1 LEALPTD
8 VPSLLH
14 YDDHE
19 LSQLQMPTLAA
30 KAIAARATVLLEF
43 ERVSKHLKHPLP
55 WQDWL
60 WAVDIARSRTFE
72 LPSPDKL
79 GVTLHGMFPVCDML
93 NHKFGSTSL
102 RIDAARRAFE
112 VTAGESFAAGD
123 QVLISYGA
131 MGNDELL
138 EAYGFVDDENDVD
151 SVDIPVAA
159 LATAARYGLATDG
172 AAPEDGPP
180 PQQPESEAEWA
191 ERLAFLRAR
200 HGARAYKIFR
210 SGEEESLMEAARILC
225 TDRLD
230 FARMAAAPVPG
241 ADWAAPV
248 DLGSECRA
256 WAAVAR
262 ACWGLLE
269 GFPTTLEE
277 DEALLSDAQ
286 ERVEAAAEEAARA
299 AAERRFTAVLYRAL
313 KKAVLQE
320 GASRLEYYARTSMA
334 LGRVLQP
341 TVVAIQS

>member
-1 LEALPTD
+1 MEVLPTE

-14 YDDHE
+14 YDEHE
-19 LSQLQMPTLAA
+19 LSELQMPTLAA
-30 KAIAARATVLLEF
+30 KAVAALATVRLEF
-43 ERVSKHLKHPLP
+43 ERVSKHMKHPLP

-72 LPSPDKL
+72 LPSPDKR
-79 GVTLHGMFPVCDML
+79 GVIVHGMFPVCDML

-102 RIDAARRAFE
+102 RIDAARGAFE

-131 MGNDELL
+131 MGNEELL
-138 EAYGFVDDENDVD
+138 EAYGFVDDDNDVD
-151 SVDIPVAA
+151 SVDIPAAA
-159 LATAARYGLATDG
+159 LAAAARRGFATDG
-172 AAPEDGPP
+172 AATEDGPP
-180 PQQPESEAEWA
+180 PQEPEGEAEWA

-210 SGEEESLMEAARILC
+210 SGEEEALMEAARILC
-225 TDRLD
+225 TDRRD

-256 WAAVAR
+256 WAAVAA

-286 ERVEAAAEEAARA
+286 ERAEAAAEGAARA
-299 AAERRFTAVLYRAL
+299 AAERRFTAVLFRAL

-320 GASRLEYYARTSMA
+320 GAARLEYYARTSMA

-341 TVVAIQS
+341 TVVAIQA